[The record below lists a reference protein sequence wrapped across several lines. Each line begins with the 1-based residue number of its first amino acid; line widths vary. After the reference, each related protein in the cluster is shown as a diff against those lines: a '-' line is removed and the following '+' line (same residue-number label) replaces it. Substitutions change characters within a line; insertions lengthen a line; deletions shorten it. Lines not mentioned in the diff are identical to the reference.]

1 MKKQTFGSCIS
12 LFRVV
17 LSLFIFVFI
26 LIGAAQQTLAAGP
39 DIPVECCGQVR
50 CFRPADLLSGTQEA
64 GKTVNILLIG
74 QDQRPGEPGKRSD
87 SIILCSIRPSS
98 NTLTITSFLRDAYVK
113 IPGHGSNRINA
124 AYAFG
129 GRELLKRTLNENF
142 GVTVDGCIEVDFD
155 RFAEIVDALGGV
167 TLELREDEAREI
179 NKAVPWQKISAGR
192 QKMSGHQT
200 LAYSRIRKLDADSDV
215 SRTQRQRKVLNA
227 LVDQYRDLNFRTMMV
242 LVGKVLPALDTDLST
257 MEILSLGKMV
267 LPMMENL
274 KIVSQR
280 IPAEGACVDRKV
292 NGMAVLIPDLEK
304 SRSLLQDTLT
314 P

>member
-26 LIGAAQQTLAAGP
+26 LIGAAQQSLAAGP
-39 DIPVECCGQVR
+39 DIPVESCGQVR

-142 GVTVDGCIEVDFD
+142 GVTIDGCIEVDFD